1 MKPNPN
7 KFQFMI
13 FGKSTRQSIILNIN
27 KIKIRKSYFTIKEMP
42 YCLRN
47 KNFFENTINIPSTCF
62 TRYGTNSMLFRA
74 CFHVLCGISYLFLL
88 NKGNHS
94 FILNQKLKNAPAKF
108 AVYNF
113 MIKCG

>member
-27 KIKIRKSYFTIKEMP
+27 KIKIRKSYFTIKECPTAYEMKIF
-42 YCLRN
+42 L
-47 KNFFENTINIPSTCF
+47 KIPSTCS

-94 FILNQKLKNAPAKF
+94 FSLNQKLKNAPAKF

>member
-47 KNFFENTINIPSTCF
+47 ENFFENTINMLYPLWNKLNAISSMFSCF
-62 TRYGTNSMLFRA
+62 
-74 CFHVLCGISYLFLL
+74 VW
-88 NKGNHS
+88 NKLSLSIKQRQS
-94 FILNQKLKNAPAKF
+94 FI
-108 AVYNF
+108 
-113 MIKCG
+113 